1 VQSVQEAICDMHDDL
16 VSVCL
21 KGVLGTKS
29 QQSRIRDIVAVVE
42 QMVIRRKIN
51 VNLSYLWPEM
61 MFGGFSSCIHRDLLM
76 DMLGCWDTVMTQNF
90 RPQLS
95 RKSSK

>member
-1 VQSVQEAICDMHDDL
+1 MYDGL

-42 QMVIRRKIN
+42 QMVIQCEIN

-76 DMLGCWDTVMTQNF
+76 DMLGC
-90 RPQLS
+90 
-95 RKSSK
+95 

>member
-1 VQSVQEAICDMHDDL
+1 MHDDL

-29 QQSRIRDIVAVVE
+29 QQSRIRVIVAVVW
-42 QMVIRRKIN
+42 QMVIRCN
-51 VNLSYLWPEM
+51 VNMNLSYLWLEM
-61 MFGGFSSCIHRDLLM
+61 MFEGLTACIHRDLLM
-76 DMLGCWDTVMTQNF
+76 NTLGCSDAFMRQNF
-90 RPQLS
+90 QIQLG

>member
-1 VQSVQEAICDMHDDL
+1 MYDDL
-16 VSVCL
+16 ASVCL

-61 MFGGFSSCIHRDLLM
+61 MFWAF
-76 DMLGCWDTVMTQNF
+76 
-90 RPQLS
+90 
-95 RKSSK
+95 KSSKHRYFLIYMLMY